1 MNKEEFENNFG
12 CTRIDRS
19 KISNIIN
26 QQKYTQLIALLNTS
40 CCGWEIKKE
49 KIKDI
54 RERAI
59 QERLIQPN
67 EKLVKKSLE
76 AIFQELKN
84 ELRTELDEQ
93 QKGKCFF
100 CKTILHRNEHNSDRH
115 LEHFKPK
122 NIFPDKTVSDNN
134 LILSCIS
141 CNFSKVGLYRDY
153 ENRWVHPYNDNYHEH
168 IEIDYFIL
176 KPINNSEKAKNM
188 ISELCLND
196 YDKVANRF
204 SNEKNHLERALK
216 KTGIPQNNIDFII
229 NKMDECYYS
238 NLCYLKDSV
247 EINQET
253 EDCR

>member
-1 MNKEEFENNFG
+1 MNKEEFENKFG

-19 KISNIIN
+19 KISNIIS

-76 AIFQELKN
+76 AIFKELKN
-84 ELRTELDEQ
+84 ELRTELDKQ

-100 CKTILHRNEHNSDRH
+100 CKADMHINERNSDRH

-122 NIFPDKTVSDNN
+122 ESFPDKTIAVDN
-134 LILSCIS
+134 LSLSCYS
-141 CNFSKVGLYRDY
+141 CNSSKGPIYNDY
-153 ENRWVHPYNDNYHEH
+153 ENRWVHPYYDNYHDH
-168 IEIDYFIL
+168 IEINHFIL

-188 ISELCLND
+188 VSELCLNR

-204 SNEKNHLERALK
+204 SNQKNPIERALK
-216 KTGIPQNNIDFII
+216 EIDTPQKEIDSIMNKICEKYHNN
-229 NKMDECYYS
+229 
-238 NLCYLKDSV
+238 LRYLKEFA
-247 EINQET
+247 EINQEV
-253 EDCR
+253 ED